1 MVGWCCACI
10 GCVHRTTRKFCW
22 DCQGHGQM
30 RTMSLQITTLP
41 RSVAPRYYLLSP
53 PCAHHNLVLCL
64 AISPWSSFT
73 CKTVVWGLF
82 VSWFC
87 RWCDWDTD
95 NCNLPSSISSNCI
108 MVQFD
113 VQRLV
118 WFFSFQGFIFCI
130 MSKQAVHDAAQEGR
144 LLWHCPIHCNLNIIQ
159 VQSRITSSYFWVF
172 GFHICA

>member
-1 MVGWCCACI
+1 MGWCCACI
-10 GCVHRTTRKFCW
+10 GCVHRMTKKFCW

-41 RSVAPRYYLLSP
+41 RLVAPRYYLLYP
-53 PCAHHNLVLCL
+53 PCAHHNLVVSGNLTMVQL
-64 AISPWSSFT
+64 HLQNSS
-73 CKTVVWGLF
+73 LR
-82 VSWFC
+82 SFC
-87 RWCDWDTD
+87 FRWCDWDTG

-144 LLWHCPIHCNLNIIQ
+144 LLWHCPIHCSLNIIQ
-159 VQSRITSSYFWVF
+159 VHSRITSSYFWVL

>member
-1 MVGWCCACI
+1 
-10 GCVHRTTRKFCW
+10 
-22 DCQGHGQM
+22 
-30 RTMSLQITTLP
+30 
-41 RSVAPRYYLLSP
+41 
-53 PCAHHNLVLCL
+53 
-64 AISPWSSFT
+64 
-73 CKTVVWGLF
+73 
-82 VSWFC
+82 
-87 RWCDWDTD
+87 
-95 NCNLPSSISSNCI
+95 LPSSISSNCI

-144 LLWHCPIHCNLNIIQ
+144 LLGHCPIHCSLNIIQ